1 MSLEQH
7 NETTL
12 TQIIRIRNMTAAG
25 QTFGTCARNGI
36 AVTAFGLGATGARN
50 QNFLAQAEQR
60 FGQGLSHQA
69 PQAALGLK

>member
-36 AVTAFGLGATGARN
+36 AVTAFGLGAKQLGNFPLTDQSPTISLGADTPVCSR
-50 QNFLAQAEQR
+50 
-60 FGQGLSHQA
+60 
-69 PQAALGLK
+69 

>member
-36 AVTAFGLGATGARN
+36 AVTAFGLGATGAK
-50 QNFLAQAEQR
+50 QLGNFPLTDQ
-60 FGQGLSHQA
+60 S
-69 PQAALGLK
+69 PTISLGADTPVCSR